1 MPAPIRRDP
10 VLDPTIADTGSLE
23 AMGRIEPQPIPE
35 PAIQP
40 FQEPVYDPPLE
51 PFEEEL
57 A

>member
-10 VLDPTIADTGSLE
+10 VPDPTAADSGSME

-40 FQEPVYDPPLE
+40 FREPVYDPPLE
-51 PFEEEL
+51 PFEG
-57 A
+57 